1 MHWLIR
7 EDIAEQLT
15 EARRA
20 QQPTAQDLRE
30 MRADMGLERRDGDH
44 PECLALAGDVA
55 EIRVDGVL
63 TEQPDFWAWLLGIP
77 NTTYGDLLEAIAVA
91 KASPAVRRV
100 VVRVDSAGGE
110 CSGLFDVLDAFADLR
125 ASKAVTVEAIEAH
138 SAAYGI
144 AAVAGPIEACG
155 RASMFGSVGV
165 AVSFLLRDNVLDLTN
180 SASPD
185 KRPDLRT
192 DEGKAV
198 VVAQLDAIY
207 DLFADAI
214 ATGRGTTVQ
223 RVAADFGRGASFTAE
238 EARRRGMI
246 DSIAGQ
252 EPTHSPPAAPAAS
265 THATPTVRV
274 ATSRPS
280 ARATAT
286 ETLAMTTTANT
297 DPALMDD
304 EEHEDE
310 LPPEEEEERDP
321 EAMDEDEEQEDA
333 SEAQDDAEEEAKDD
347 GDEKDEPFDD
357 DGEKKDDEEDEKD
370 KPKASRSA
378 SKSQPS
384 SVLARLT
391 ARARELTGNPK
402 ATVGDALDALAS
414 MKTEA
419 WLSEEC
425 GRRSL
430 SLSPEQRA
438 TCLRLAAKGERE
450 GALAILDAINA
461 PPSAP
466 PQLAAVGPVPETFEA
481 AVEACMEDA
490 RALAQADEQ
499 KAAAKQRRPALEVPR
514 HHVVAYAQKL
524 AAERYPEHAAG

>member
-30 MRADMGLERRDGDH
+30 MRADMGLERRDG
-44 PECLALAGDVA
+44 PRSLTVAGDTA
-55 EIRVDGVL
+55 EITVEGVL
-63 TEQPDFWAWLLGIP
+63 TQKPDFWAWLLDIP
-77 NTTYGDLLEAIAVA
+77 NTTYADLLEAIQAA
-91 KASPAVRRV
+91 KTNPAVRRV
-100 VVRVDSAGGE
+100 AVHVDSPGGE

-125 ASKAVTVEAIEAH
+125 TAKSVRVIASSAH

-144 AAVAGPIEACG
+144 AAVAGPIEARG

-165 AVSFLLRDNVLDLTN
+165 AVSFWISDHVLDLTN
-180 SASPD
+180 TESPD

-192 DEGKAV
+192 EEGQAV
-198 VVAQLDAIY
+198 VRRELDAIY

-214 ATGRGTTVQ
+214 AAGRGTTVET
-223 RVAADFGRGASFTAE
+223 VTADFGRGASFVAE

-252 EPTHSPPAAPAAS
+252 EPAHSPPAAPAAS

-286 ETLAMTTTANT
+286 ETLAMTTNAST

-321 EAMDEDEEQEDA
+321 EDMDEDEEQEDA
-333 SEAQDDAEEEAKDD
+333 PEAQDE
-347 GDEKDEPFDD
+347 DE
-357 DGEKKDDEEDEKD
+357 EEDEPD
-370 KPKASRSA
+370 PEPDPADEPEEDEEEPSA
-378 SKSQPS
+378 RRLAPT

-430 SLSPEQRA
+430 SLSPDQRA

-481 AVEACMEDA
+481 AVEACMEEA
-490 RALAQADEQ
+490 RELAQADEQ

-524 AAERYPEHAAG
+524 ASERYPEHAAG